1 MAVIGLALK
10 KKKVK
15 RRFKSTLVS
24 VFCVVLI
31 TVILGTVSKTWLSIY
46 EKEKEKETLSKNLN
60 SLRKEETQLVTDVA
74 KLKDP
79 EYVARFLRE
88 KYFYSTNGE
97 YIIRLPE

>member
-1 MAVIGLALK
+1 MPK
-10 KKKVK
+10 KKRKVK

-31 TVILGTVSKTWLSIY
+31 TIILGTASKTWISIY
-46 EKEKEKETLSKNLN
+46 EKEQEKKVLNTNLN
-60 SLRKEETQLVTDVA
+60 SLRKEESKLVTDVA

-79 EYVARFLRE
+79 EYIARFLRE

-97 YIIRLPE
+97 YIIRLPK